1 MRPLAT
7 ACAHSSR
14 AATFNHKTGKGY
26 VKGKKG
32 DYHDALFVKRN
43 RVDLLLHEDLGGGF
57 SPPAAHKI
65 RRLGR
70 KSREHEVDRTPYTR
84 ATARSPS

>member
-1 MRPLAT
+1 MYNPVVR
-7 ACAHSSR
+7 
-14 AATFNHKTGKGY
+14 FI
-26 VKGKKG
+26 
-32 DYHDALFVKRN
+32 FVKRN

-70 KSREHEVDRTPYTR
+70 KSREHEVDRTPYR